1 MGTYVIEFYI
11 ERIAF
16 YQNILTLR
24 LEALWCVC
32 MYPWSSHHFGQ

>member
-1 MGTYVIEFYI
+1 MATCVMEFYI

-16 YQNILTLR
+16 YQDRFTLH

-32 MYPWSSHHFGQ
+32 VYPWLSI